1 MASERFGDPHI
12 QVFYNNQK
20 LPIIKEWVDEKGET
34 NRKEVLE
41 YDGKTLIR
49 CYFLN
54 LDQ

>member
-34 NRKEVLE
+34 NR
-41 YDGKTLIR
+41 
-49 CYFLN
+49 
-54 LDQ
+54 